1 MRITLKEITPEYHY
15 HTSESIHGLISAQA
29 QKFPGNI
36 AIKHNKQAISYRELD
51 VTSNQLAAFF
61 DENGINKGDVI
72 AVAMDRSIQMS
83 ACLLSIMKAGA
94 TYLPIDPNLPI
105 ERVDF
110 LIKDSGATRLL
121 VSKKYEDLFSTYPDK
136 IIFDNIWA
144 SRAAYPA
151 DFRAVETGENDLIYI
166 IYTSGSTGFPKGVG
180 VAHKGLIN
188 LLQFRLHTPG
198 VDHTDNMLGIT
209 TMSFDI
215 AEEEL
220 YLPLIC
226 GAMLTIVDMEVGR
239 DGSALLDIINTEHI
253 TIMQATP
260 YIWQMMLESG
270 WDRMLPIKAF
280 CGGEALTN
288 ELAGKLLERCDEV
301 WNMYGPTETTICAIV
316 KRITRADELITIG
329 KPIDNV
335 QIYILDEA
343 LNKVMPGIEGEICI
357 GGVGVNKG
365 YINRPELTAEKF
377 ITDKFAD
384 TPGQLMYRTGDL
396 ARVLKNGDIQFLGR
410 IDNQIKLRGYR
421 IETEEI
427 EYQLKLNENVKNAL
441 VIVHEDAIKNLRL
454 VAYLVPK
461 TAVKET
467 EADAWTD
474 SLKTALKQVLP
485 DHMVPGNYEI
495 ITEVPLLPSGK
506 INMKA
511 LPAPQIKDNVA
522 QYVAPATDLE
532 KTLVSI
538 WENNI
543 GIKNIGITNNFFEL
557 GGSSLIAVKT
567 KVQIEKLTKKRL
579 SPSVLFKYPTI
590 QQLVVAINDA
600 SPDLYKALVP
610 IKPEGSK
617 IPLYLVHGIGLNV
630 LNFRCM
636 VLNLDADQPVYCL
649 QAINMDELDEPLD
662 TIEKTAAFYNKEI
675 ITQNPSGPYAIAGY
689 SIGGVIAYEMVRQ
702 LKAAG
707 KDVKLLAMFDTAVQ
721 NPTHQYPFFKKAV
734 AKVLRQFPKLKFR
747 LTTFIK
753 QPKET
758 MKYLNAVY
766 SKQFAR
772 GFHSK
777 HDTYGLPDYMQA
789 TVINLKEAFNKYKI
803 EPNDVHLD
811 LFVAKK
817 LYYLDDPVHLGWKKY
832 ALKGI
837 ERYKVYSNH
846 DTMFAAPHYADIA
859 AQLQNRLNEIN
870 D

>member
-1 MRITLKEITPEYHY
+1 MTLTLKETTPEYY
-15 HTSESIHGLISAQA
+15 YNTTESIHGLISAQA
-29 QKFPGNI
+29 QKFPGTV
-36 AIKHNKQAISYRELD
+36 AIKHNKVAFTYKELD
-51 VTSNQLAAFF
+51 AASNQIAAFLN
-61 DENGINKGDVI
+61 ENKIIKGDVI
-72 AVAMDRSIQMS
+72 AVAMDRSIQM
-83 ACLLSIMKAGA
+83 ATCLLAAMKAGA

-110 LIKDSGATRLL
+110 LIKDSGATRLI
-121 VSKKYEDLFSTYPDK
+121 VSEKYTSLFATYPDK
-136 IIFDNIWA
+136 IIFDDVWA
-144 SRAAYPA
+144 NREAYPA
-151 DFRAVETGENDLIYI
+151 DFPAVETGDDDLVYI

-198 VDHTDNMLGIT
+198 VSNIDNMLGIT

-226 GAMLTIVDMEVGR
+226 GAMLTIVDMEVAR
-239 DGSALLDIINTEHI
+239 DGSALLEIINTEHI

-270 WDRMLPIKAF
+270 WNSMFPIKAF

-301 WNMYGPTETTICAIV
+301 WNMYGPTETTICTIV
-316 KRITRADELITIG
+316 KKITKADELITIG
-329 KPIDNV
+329 KPIDNMQV
-335 QIYILDEA
+335 YILDENQ
-343 LNKVMPGIEGEICI
+343 NKVMPGTEGELYIS
-357 GGVGVNKG
+357 GVGVNKG
-365 YINRPELTAEKF
+365 YINRPDLTAEKF
-377 ITDKFAD
+377 IDDKFSD
-384 TPGQLMYRTGDL
+384 TPGQKMYRTGDL
-396 ARVLKNGDIQFLGR
+396 GKVLKNGDIQFLGR
-410 IDNQIKLRGYR
+410 IDSQIKLRGYR

-441 VIVHEDAIKNLRL
+441 VTVHEDAVKNLRL
-454 VAYLVPK
+454 VAYIVPL
-461 TAVKET
+461 TPVKET
-467 EADAWTD
+467 DASAWTD
-474 SLKTALKQVLP
+474 SLKAELSKVLP

-506 INMKA
+506 INIKA
-511 LPAPQIKDNVA
+511 LPAPRIKDNA
-522 QYVAPATDLE
+522 AKYAAPATELE
-532 KTLVSI
+532 KTLVGI

-543 GIKNIGITNNFFEL
+543 GIKHIGVTDNFFEL

-590 QQLVVAINDA
+590 QQLVVAINGA
-600 SPDLYKALVP
+600 SPELYKSLIP

-630 LNFRCM
+630 LNFRCL
-636 VLNLDADQPVYCL
+636 VLNLDADQPVYGL
-649 QAINMDELDEPLD
+649 QAINIDELDEPLD

-675 ITQNPSGPYAIAGY
+675 LMSNPTGPYAIAGY
-689 SIGGVIAYEMVRQ
+689 SIGGVIGYEMVKQ

-707 KDVKLLAMFDTAVQ
+707 KEVKLLAMFDTAVQ
-721 NPTHQYPFFKKAV
+721 TPTHQYPFFKKTA
-734 AKVLRQFPKLKFR
+734 AKALRQFPKLKFR

-758 MKYLNAVY
+758 IKYLNAVY

-789 TVINLKEAFNKYKI
+789 TVINLKEAFNHYKI
-803 EPNDVHLD
+803 EPVDVHID

-817 LYYLDDPVHLGWKKY
+817 LYFLDDPINLGWKKY

-837 ERYKVYSNH
+837 GRYMVSSNH
-846 DTMFAAPHYADIA
+846 DTMFSAPHYKDIA
-859 AQLQNRLNEIN
+859 SQMQKLLNAIN